1 MKKVLFIAH
10 RGGGEGIL
18 ENRIGTIKKALKSNI
33 IDAIEVDIRQ
43 TRDKFLVL
51 SHNRGIDI
59 NGKKFWIDKISYAE
73 IKHLGIPTLEEVL
86 VLFKKSN
93 KILNLD
99 IKDKNS
105 VREIIKVI
113 KKNNYIK
120 KIYFDSPNLETLFE
134 IQEELPNGEYFL
146 SSSSEDSRDF
156 AEKRFIRI
164 IALILSTLLSRFVI
178 FLLKKKL
185 RKVKL
190 NGVSLFYRWVN
201 KKFVND
207 LHEFGFK
214 VFVWGTDNER
224 IIRRLLKMGVD
235 GIKTRKTEIFKKLAF

>member
-1 MKKVLFIAH
+1 MKKILFIAH

-18 ENRIGTIKKALKSNI
+18 ENRIETIKKVLKNNL

-43 TRDKFLVL
+43 TKDKVLVL
-51 SHNRGIDI
+51 SHSRGIDI
-59 NGKKFWIDKISYAE
+59 NGKKVWIDKIYYNE

-105 VREIIKVI
+105 TKQIIKVI
-113 KKNNYIK
+113 KKNNYRK

-156 AEKRFIRI
+156 AEKRVVRM
-164 IALILSTLLSRFVI
+164 IALTLSTLLSRFII

-201 KKFVND
+201 KKFVDD

-224 IIRRLLKMGVD
+224 IIRRLLKMGVE
-235 GIKTRKTEIFKKLAF
+235 GIKTRKIEIFPKLSF